1 MQRIIR
7 MATVALAAV
16 GLVTLGLVGPA
27 QAASN
32 GDHDQAFTCSTTQNG
47 SSTSVH
53 IVFSYHETGVGNSDP
68 NVLHPDQVTWTTS
81 PAAKLSK
88 LTLSMDSGYVW
99 NYNPGADNV
108 PSSGTSTSFF
118 TNGGWANGDPGTIV
132 MAATGGVGTDS
143 APLGYCQISHA
154 AL

>member
-1 MQRIIR
+1 MRGR
-7 MATVALAAV
+7 LALMTGAVAASSLLALS
-16 GLVTLGLVGPA
+16 GTA

-32 GDHDQAFTCSTTQNG
+32 GNHDQGFTCSTTQNG

-53 IVFSYHETGVGNSDP
+53 VVLSYHETGVGNSAP
-68 NVLHPDQVTWTTS
+68 NVLVPDKAVWSTS

-88 LTLSMDSGYVW
+88 ITFSMDSGFIW

-108 PSSGTSTSFF
+108 ASSGSSTSFF

-143 APLGYCQISHA
+143 APLGYCQVSHD